1 MQRTEGSTRCVEPT
15 AALIPRPSPRPTKE
29 KDRGASKRK
38 RKRRERFCTLK
49 PPLLQFKRP
58 IFTEN
63 KFKGEFLMYI
73 TVSGG
78 RQERCRR
85 YMELCKAKVGL
96 LKSVCS
102 ALINWCVFYF
112 LYDTITGLH

>member
-1 MQRTEGSTRCVEPT
+1 
-15 AALIPRPSPRPTKE
+15 
-29 KDRGASKRK
+29 
-38 RKRRERFCTLK
+38 
-49 PPLLQFKRP
+49 
-58 IFTEN
+58 
-63 KFKGEFLMYI
+63 MYI

-85 YMELCKAKVGL
+85 YMELCKAEVGL

-102 ALINWCVFYF
+102 ALINWCVFSF

>member
-1 MQRTEGSTRCVEPT
+1 
-15 AALIPRPSPRPTKE
+15 
-29 KDRGASKRK
+29 
-38 RKRRERFCTLK
+38 
-49 PPLLQFKRP
+49 
-58 IFTEN
+58 
-63 KFKGEFLMYI
+63 MYI

-78 RQERCRR
+78 RQERCRQCV
-85 YMELCKAKVGL
+85 ELCKAKVGL